1 MSSPEQIQAEIE
13 QTRSSLS
20 ENVDRLGDKVSPGKV
35 VGRRVDKVKDSVS
48 TVRDKVMGSSSDG
61 GGVKGGMSSARD
73 TLGSASSSI
82 SDAASSVG
90 DAASNAPQAMRRQTQ
105 GNPLAAG
112 LIAFGVGWMLSSLA
126 PATEKEKQVAAKV
139 EDKATQLAEPLKQQ
153 AQEMASD
160 MKEPLQQATE
170 ELKSTASDAA
180 SETADQAKSSMGDV
194 KEPLRSDI

>member
-1 MSSPEQIQAEIE
+1 MSSPEEIQAEIE

-48 TVRDKVMGSSSDG
+48 SVRDKVMGSSSDG
-61 GGVKGGMSSARD
+61 GGMMGGMSSAKD

-82 SDAASSVG
+82 SDAASSVSE
-90 DAASNAPQAMRRQTQ
+90 AASNAPQAMRRQTQ

-112 LIAFGVGWMLSSLA
+112 VIAFGVGWMLSSLA
-126 PATEKEKQVAAKV
+126 PATDNQKHMASKV
-139 EDKATQLAEPLKQQ
+139 EDKASELAEPLKQQ

-170 ELKSTASDAA
+170 QLKSTASDAA
-180 SETADQAKSSMGDV
+180 SETAGQAKSSVGDV

>member
-1 MSSPEQIQAEIE
+1 MSSPEEIQAEIE

-61 GGVKGGMSSARD
+61 GGMQGGMSSVKD
-73 TLGSASSSI
+73 TLGSASSNI
-82 SDAASSVG
+82 S

-112 LIAFGVGWMLSSLA
+112 VIAFGVGWMLSSLA

-139 EDKATQLAEPLKQQ
+139 EDKATELAEPLKQQ
-153 AQEMASD
+153 AQEMATD

-170 ELKSTASDAA
+170 QLKSTASDAA
-180 SETADQAKSSMGDV
+180 SQTADQAKSSMADV